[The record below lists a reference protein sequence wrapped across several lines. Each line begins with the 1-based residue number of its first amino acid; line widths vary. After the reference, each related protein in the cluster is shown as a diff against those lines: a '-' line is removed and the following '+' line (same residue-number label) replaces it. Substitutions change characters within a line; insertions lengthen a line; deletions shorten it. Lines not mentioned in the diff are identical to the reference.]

1 MKIRFV
7 LILIVAFTSF
17 FNAASLSAHE
27 IKPIVSTLD
36 LSQEG
41 QFKLQIELN
50 AEALASGLRPSH
62 KTTQDQPEE
71 QNYKALRKLDGEAL
85 KNKVSDNLGRF
96 LAGINFRFDGKRILL
111 SPESVEIPEAGDL
124 AAPRITRIILA
135 GDVPEAAA
143 NFSWKMAAEFG
154 SNVVKVRRAE
164 GEPGVFW
171 LRAGASLP
179 PMAVIANSSALSMQE
194 TVVQYIEQGYIHI
207 LPMGLDHILF
217 VLGLFLLSPK
227 MKPLLIQVT
236 LFTLA
241 HSITLGLA
249 AAGIV
254 SLSAAVVEPLIALSI
269 AYVAIENVMAKHLG
283 RFRMLVV
290 MIFGLLHGLG
300 FASVLSEVG
309 LPESQFLSALFSFNI
324 GVEFG
329 QLTVILAA
337 YLLLGVWKG
346 GENRLFYG
354 VQKPASWLIASIGLY
369 WFLERI
375 GLLEG
380 ILTA

>member
-1 MKIRFV
+1 MKIRFALV
-7 LILIVAFTSF
+7 LLFAFASF
-17 FNAASLSAHE
+17 FNTTFLSAHE

-36 LSQEG
+36 LSQKG
-41 QFKLQIELN
+41 QFNLLIELN

-71 QNYKALRKLDGEAL
+71 KSYKALRKLGAEAL
-85 KNKVSDNLGRF
+85 KIEISDELERL
-96 LAGINFRFDGKRILL
+96 LAGISLRFDGEPALL
-111 SPESVEIPEAGDL
+111 SPERVEISEATDL
-124 AAPRITRIILA
+124 TVPRITKLFFT
-135 GDVPEAAA
+135 GDVPEMAA

-154 SNVVKVRRAE
+154 SNVVKVKRAK

-179 PMAVIANSSALSMQE
+179 PMAIIANSSAHSLQE

-254 SLSAAVVEPLIALSI
+254 SLSASVVEPLIALSI
-269 AYVAIENVMAKHLG
+269 TFVAIENVMSKNLG

-290 MIFGLLHGLG
+290 MLFGLLHGLG
-300 FASVLSEVG
+300 FATVLGEVG

-346 GENRLFYG
+346 GENRLFYV
-354 VQKPASWLIASIGLY
+354 VQKPASLLIALVGLY
-369 WFLERI
+369 WFIERI

-380 ILTA
+380 TLIA